1 MIFLAI
7 PQHIPPP
14 STEVLTFHFERPGV
28 PVPRFT
34 LTVHSDGTA
43 VYQASYRP
51 EVPKYSPYAATIAAQ
66 PDTEVTTNVT
76 LTPATT
82 TKLFDEV
89 RSTKNFAAGCA
100 SKAKNIASSGKKT
113 LTYTAQ
119 ANTATCSYDY
129 TEDKTL
135 YAVTNT
141 FEAIAFT
148 LDEGRKL
155 ETKHRYDRLA
165 LDPETE
171 YLVNA
176 VRDGNAVELA
186 LIAPTLRS
194 LADDPQVL
202 ERVRT
207 RAANLLAQAG
217 ATP

>member
-1 MIFLAI
+1 MILLAA
-7 PQHIPPP
+7 PQQAPPP
-14 STEVLTFHFERPGV
+14 QSETITFHFERPGLPV
-28 PVPRFT
+28 PVFT
-34 LTVHSDGTA
+34 LTVHDDGSA
-43 VYQASYRP
+43 VYQASVRP

-66 PDTEVTTNVT
+66 PNTEVTTNVT

-89 RSTKNFAAGCA
+89 RGTHNFANGCA

-113 LTYTAQ
+113 LTYG
-119 ANTATCSYDY
+119 TATCNYDY
-129 TEDKTL
+129 TEDKTI
-135 YAVTNT
+135 YALTST

-155 ETKHRYDRLA
+155 ENKHRYDRLA

-176 VRDGNAVELA
+176 VQAGNAVELA
-186 LIAPTLRS
+186 TIAPTLRS

-202 ERVRT
+202 ERVRM
-207 RAANLLAQAG
+207 RAAKLLAQAG
-217 ATP
+217 TAP